1 MSKGSNWRTQP
12 DANRMHQDWLSLVEV
27 SGPFLSLPVLR
38 RTWPSLDPLDKE
50 TRERLR
56 LEHGTWQAGGLVDD
70 WVLYGL
76 RHLLGWKDAVH
87 IHGLEVLTVDVPQH
101 DTQLVPDFALV
112 EPGEEIKPDSVRLIG
127 MICEGRPTARIKGED
142 WAATPVDRLAQ
153 LCRHHGIELG
163 LVTDGRWWTLVW
175 APRGGVTT
183 TAVFD
188 AISWHEAAERDVVRA
203 FVSLLKRARFFSVPE
218 EETLP
223 ALLKASLDSQEDI
236 TEALGVQVR
245 QAVELLV
252 AAIGRADARDRAAGG
267 EGVGD
272 VSAHDVYRGAVTVMM
287 RIVFL
292 LFAEERGLLPADNE
306 LYTTAYSAGGLCA
319 ELEQMALEGSENDLE
334 QTQSAWHRLLALFN
348 AVYAGVDHPRLKMHA
363 HDGSMFDP
371 DAYAWLPLSIDDRT
385 VLHMLKAVQ
394 YVQIGSGKARERRK
408 LSFRALDVEQIGYVY
423 EGLLSFEG
431 HRATDTVVGLVGKP
445 GLEEEVELSH
455 LEPLAT
461 SVGDGLAAK
470 LAELY
475 KPSGIGTAAAIAKR
489 LAPMAEAEKV
499 EALRK
504 LLAVTGGDREL
515 AERLLPFYGI
525 IRHDL
530 RELPTVVLPGALYV
544 TESALR
550 KNTGTHYTPR
560 FLAEQVV
567 EGALEPLVYRV
578 GPLQTADRS
587 EWQPKSSEEIL
598 RLKVADIAMGSAA
611 FLVAA
616 ARYLARHLVEAWSRE
631 GDERA
636 AAYLS
641 ADESTARTADADQDP
656 VVIEAMRQIIEH
668 CLYGAD
674 INPMAVEMAKLSLW
688 LVSMDKERP
697 FTFLDDRL
705 VAGDSLLGITSLD
718 QLEVMHMNPK
728 RGREIHEKRAL
739 RNFALGAREL
749 VREVAAERRA
759 LADIQ
764 LGDKPMEALA
774 KKRSVLADAE
784 LKTSQ
789 ARLFADLAVGAALA
803 YTGRGDAGLRDG
815 SIAASDYVRRITEG
829 SARAEVE
836 AREQRKEWLNKDRV
850 PGSFDRQPIHWP
862 LVFPE
867 VFEDDKQKCP
877 NGPGFDAIIGNPP
890 FLGGKKLTGSLGVA
904 YREYLV
910 EAIGRGTRGHA
921 DLVAY
926 FALRAHGVLN
936 SLGQTGLIATNTLA
950 QGDTREVSL
959 DQLVASGVTIRQ
971 AVKSKPWPSK
981 SAVLEYCAVWTSRAI
996 PGEEA
1001 ERISDG
1007 IVVAGIAPSLDP
1019 DARVVGNPNRLAGS
1033 TGISFIG
1040 SYVLGLGF
1048 TMEPGAAQAMIE
1060 RNSNNKDVLFPY
1072 LNGQD
1077 LNSRPDSSAS
1087 RWVVN
1092 FHDWDEA
1099 KARTYTEP
1107 YDQVLRLVKP
1117 ERQRRK
1123 PDGNFALRN
1132 PLPERY
1138 WHYADKR
1145 PAMVKA
1151 IAGLE
1156 RVVVITLVSKV
1167 VMPVMVPTG
1176 QVFSHMLGVFA
1187 TADTAM
1193 LALLSSAPHYWWALT
1208 RASTLETRVRYTPSD
1223 VFETLPLPELTQEM
1237 RELGDRLD
1245 TFRRELMLARQAGLT
1260 ATYNMVNDPANTDED
1275 IVELRAIHKAID
1287 EAVCRAYGWV
1297 DLIDKLD
1304 HGHHPVARE
1313 TRYTVGPAV
1322 QREFVDCLLELNH
1335 ERYAEE
1341 VAKGLHDKPSKKAAK
1356 PKTTPAASESDGRLW

>member
-1 MSKGSNWRTQP
+1 MSSQATGRRKQP
-12 DANRMHQDWLSLVEV
+12 DANRVHQDWLSLVEV

-38 RTWPSLDPLDKE
+38 RTWPTLDPLDRE
-50 TRERLR
+50 ARERLR

-70 WVLYGL
+70 WILYGL
-76 RHLLGWKDAVH
+76 RDLLGWQDALH
-87 IHGLEVLTVDVPQH
+87 IRGLDALAVDVPQH

-112 EPGEEIKPDSVRLIG
+112 DPGESGEEIKPDGVRLIG
-127 MICEGRPTARIKGED
+127 MICEGRPTARIKGD
-142 WAATPVDRLAQ
+142 AWAATPADRLAQ
-153 LCRHHGIELG
+153 LCRHHGVELG

-188 AISWHEAAERDVVRA
+188 AISWPEAAERDVVRA
-203 FVSLLKRARFFSVPE
+203 FVSLLRRARFFSVPE
-218 EETLP
+218 EETPP
-223 ALLKASLDSQEDI
+223 ALLRASLDSQEDI

-267 EGVGD
+267 AGIGD
-272 VSAHDVYRGAVTVMM
+272 VAAHEVYRGAVTVMM

-306 LYTTAYSAGGLCA
+306 LYAAAYSAGGLCA
-319 ELEQMALEGSENDLE
+319 ELEQMVIEGSENDLE
-334 QTQSAWHRLLALFN
+334 QTQAAWHRLLALFN
-348 AVYAGVDHPRLKMHA
+348 VVYAGVDHPRLRMHA

-371 DAYAWLPLSIDDRT
+371 DVHAWLPLSIDDRT

-394 YVQIGSGKARERRK
+394 YVQIGSGRARERRR

-423 EGLLSFEG
+423 EGLLSFDG

-445 GLEEEVELSH
+445 GLEEEVELTH
-455 LEPLAT
+455 LERLAA
-461 SVGDGLAAK
+461 SAGASAGNGLAAK

-489 LAPMAEAEKV
+489 LAPMAEADSDA
-499 EALRK
+499 ALRK
-504 LLAVTGGDREL
+504 LLAVTGGDRDL
-515 AERLLPFYGI
+515 AERLLPFYGL
-525 IRHDL
+525 IRFDL
-530 RELPTVVLPGALYV
+530 RELPMVILPGALYV

-587 EWQPKSSEEIL
+587 QWQPKSSAEIL

-636 AAYLS
+636 AAYL
-641 ADESTARTADADQDP
+641 AGDAAAAHTADTDQDP
-656 VVIEAMRQIIEH
+656 VVVEATRQIIER

-688 LVSMDKERP
+688 LVSMDNERP

-705 VAGDSLLGITSLD
+705 VCGDALLGITSLD
-718 QLEVMHMNPK
+718 QLEVMHMNPR

-739 RNFALGAREL
+739 RNFAVGSRSL

-764 LGDKPMEALA
+764 LGDDPMAALA
-774 KKRSVLADAE
+774 KKRGVLADAE

-803 YTGRGDAGLRDG
+803 HAGRGDTGLRDG

-829 SARAEVE
+829 SANAEVE

-850 PGSFDRQPIHWP
+850 PGSFHRQPIHWP

-867 VFEDDKQKCP
+867 VFEDDKQKRP
-877 NGPGFDAIIGNPP
+877 HGPGFDAVIGNPP
-890 FLGGKKLTGSLGVA
+890 FLGGQKLTGTMGVA

-910 EAIGRGTRGHA
+910 EAVGRGARGSA

-926 FALRAHGVLN
+926 FVLRAHDLLN
-936 SLGQTGLIATNTLA
+936 SAGQTGLIATNTLA
-950 QGDTREVSL
+950 QGDTREVGL

-971 AVKSKPWPSK
+971 AVKSKPWPSR
-981 SAVLEYCAVWTSRAI
+981 SAVLEYCAVWTSRAALD
-996 PGEEA
+996 EKA
-1001 ERISDG
+1001 QRIVDDVPAGG
-1007 IVVAGIAPSLDP
+1007 ITPSLGP
-1019 DARVVGNPNRLAGS
+1019 ESRVTGSPERLASNMDLTFQGS
-1033 TGISFIG
+1033 II
-1040 SYVLGLGF
+1040 LGLGF
-1048 TMEPGAAQAMIE
+1048 TMEPETARAMIE
-1060 RNSNNKDVLFPY
+1060 QDPRNADVLSPY
-1072 LNGQD
+1072 LNGKD
-1077 LNSRPDSSAS
+1077 VNSRPDCTAS
-1087 RWVVN
+1087 RWIVD
-1092 FHDWDEA
+1092 FHDWPEERA
-1099 KARTYTEP
+1099 KTYVEP
-1107 YDQVLRLVKP
+1107 YDRVVHLVKP
-1117 ERQRRK
+1117 ERDTNNRK
-1123 PDGNFALRN
+1123 IYRD
-1132 PLPERY
+1132 Y
-1138 WHYADKR
+1138 WWQYAEKR
-1145 PAMVKA
+1145 PAMVRA
-1151 IAGLE
+1151 VAGLE
-1156 RVVVITLVSKV
+1156 RVIVLAQTSKTVI
-1167 VMPVMVPTG
+1167 PVLMATG
-1176 QVFSHMLGVFA
+1176 QVFDQKLVVFV
-1187 TADTAM
+1187 TGDQAM
-1193 LALLSSAPHYWWALT
+1193 LALLSAAPHYWWT
-1208 RASTLETRVRYTPSD
+1208 RSRSSTMKTDISYAPSD
-1223 VFETLPLPELTQEM
+1223 VFQTLPLPELTHEM
-1237 RELGDRLD
+1237 RELGERLD
-1245 TFRRELMLARQAGLT
+1245 TFRRELMLSREAGLT

-1275 IVELRAIHKAID
+1275 IVELRRIHRAID
-1287 EAVCRAYGWV
+1287 EAVCRAYGWD
-1297 DLIDKLD
+1297 DLIDGLD
-1304 HGHHPVARE
+1304 HGHHPVGRE
-1313 TRYTVGPAV
+1313 IRYTVGPAV
-1322 QREFVDCLLELNH
+1322 QRELVDRLLELNH

-1341 VAKGLHDKPSKKAAK
+1341 VAKGLHDKPGKKGGRGK
-1356 PKTTPAASESDGRLW
+1356 PKASDEKGTLW